1 MCSQQQLKNH
11 EGGQIMTIEQLR
23 FPAIWRESFKDNKP
37 FKYKINSFIDNVTKV
52 KMTLK
57 KWVQN
62 TYHR

>member
-52 KMTLK
+52 NEYLNDIIFK
-57 KWVQN
+57 KRIQ
-62 TYHR
+62 